1 MAAIEPTKIPDPQ
14 GERRKRNRQ
23 EDIFI
28 ATQWTLMWRKFRKH
42 KLAMFGTAVVALFY
56 LITIFC
62 EPVATQDPLKRS
74 TDFIHV
80 PPQTVH
86 WIGPNGFGPYVY
98 SLTLTEDPETW
109 KKIYVEDPTVATP
122 LRLFV
127 KGDPYQLWGLIDSDI
142 HLFGTAEGP
151 LYLLGTDESGRD
163 MFSRIIYGIR
173 ISMSIGLVGVA
184 FTFILGSVLG
194 AISGYYGGAIDFAI
208 QRIIEFILSMPSI
221 PLWMTLS
228 AALPKEW
235 PPTQVY
241 FMISIILSLIG
252 WCGLARVVR
261 GKMLELREEDYIAA
275 AKLAGASDMHVIF
288 DHMLPGFI
296 SYLIVNL
303 TLSIPSM
310 ILAETSLSFLGI
322 GLRAPAISLGVLLQQ
337 AQNVRTIALQPWLMF
352 PGVVIFMIVL
362 AFNFMGDGLRDAADP
377 YK

>member
-1 MAAIEPTKIPDPQ
+1 MAATSIAKIP
-14 GERRKRNRQ
+14 KRDIQ

-42 KLAMFGTAVVALFY
+42 KVAMVGTAVVALFY
-56 LITIFC
+56 LIAIFS
-62 EPVATQDPLKRS
+62 EFIATQDPLKRNS
-74 TDFIHV
+74 DFIFV
-80 PPQTVH
+80 PPQGIHFVSPT
-86 WIGPNGFGPYVY
+86 NGLGLYIY
-98 SLTLTEDPETW
+98 GLKQTEDPINW
-109 KKIYVEDPTVATP
+109 KRIYVEDTNLEVPVSF
-122 LRLFV
+122 FV
-127 KGDPYQLWGLIDSDI
+127 NGDPYSMWGIIPGSI
-142 HLFGTAEGP
+142 HLFGVP
-151 LYLLGTDESGRD
+151 SDIQFFPMGTDDSGRD
-163 MFSRIIYGIR
+163 VYSRMIHGIR
-173 ISMSIGLVGVA
+173 VSMSIGLVGVA

-194 AISGYYGGAIDFAI
+194 AISGYYGGMVDFAI
-208 QRIIEFILSMPSI
+208 QRVIEFILSMPAI

-228 AALPKEW
+228 AAVPKDW

-261 GKMLELREEDYIAA
+261 GKMLEIREEDYISAA
-275 AKLAGASDMHVIF
+275 RLAGASDMVIIF

-310 ILAETSLSFLGI
+310 ILAETSLSFLGV
-322 GLRAPAISLGVLLQQ
+322 GLRPPAISLGVLLQQ
-337 AQNVRTIALQPWLMF
+337 AQNVRTIALQPWLMM
-352 PGVVIFMIVL
+352 PGVIIFIVVL

>member
-1 MAAIEPTKIPDPQ
+1 MAATTSIAKIP
-14 GERRKRNRQ
+14 KRDAQ

-42 KLAMFGTAVVALFY
+42 KLAMAGTFVVALFY
-56 LITIFC
+56 LIAIFS
-62 EPVATQDPLKRS
+62 EFIAPQDPLKRNS
-74 TDFIHV
+74 DFIFV
-80 PPQTVH
+80 PPQGIHFYSPVG
-86 WIGPNGFGPYVY
+86 GPGLYIYG
-98 SLTLTEDPETW
+98 LKQTEDPETW
-109 KKIYVEDPTVATP
+109 KRIYVEDTSLEVPVSFFVA
-122 LRLFV
+122 
-127 KGDPYQLWGLIDSDI
+127 GDPYMMWGIIPGNI
-142 HLFGTAEGP
+142 HLFGVP
-151 LYLLGTDESGRD
+151 SNIQYFPLGTDDTGRD
-163 MFSRIIYGIR
+163 VFSRIIHGIR
-173 ISMSIGLVGVA
+173 VSMSIGLVGVA
-184 FTFILGSVLG
+184 FTFILGAVLG
-194 AISGYYGGAIDFAI
+194 AVSGYYGGMVDFAI

-228 AALPKEW
+228 AAVPKEW

-261 GKMLELREEDYIAA
+261 GKMLEIREEDYISAA
-275 AKLAGASDMHVIF
+275 RLAGASDAVIIF

-310 ILAETSLSFLGI
+310 ILAETSLSFLGV
-322 GLRAPAISLGVLLQQ
+322 GLRPPAISLGVLLQQ
-337 AQNVRTIALQPWLMF
+337 AQNVRTIALQPWLMT
-352 PGVVIFMIVL
+352 PGIVIFIIVL

>member
-1 MAAIEPTKIPDPQ
+1 MAVTTLKKVNQ
-14 GERRKRNRQ
+14 RNRQ

-42 KLAMFGTAVVALFY
+42 KLAMFGTAVVILFY
-56 LITIFC
+56 LVTIFA
-62 EPVATQDPLKRS
+62 EIVAPQDPLKRN

-80 PPQTVH
+80 PPQGMH
-86 WIGPNGFGPYVY
+86 WIGPHGFGPYV
-98 SLTLTEDPETW
+98 SGLKLTEDPDTW
-109 KKIYVEDPTVATP
+109 AKIYVEDPEVQNP
-122 LRLFV
+122 IQLFI
-127 KGDPYQLWGLIDSDI
+127 KGDPYQLWGFIPMDI
-142 HLFGTAEGP
+142 HLFGVKEGP

-163 MFSRIIYGIR
+163 MFSRVIYGIR
-173 ISMSIGLVGVA
+173 VSMSIGLVGVA

-194 AISGYYGGAIDFAI
+194 AISGYYGGMVDFGI
-208 QRIIEFILSMPSI
+208 QRIIEFILSMPAI

-228 AALPKEW
+228 AALPKDW
-235 PPTQVY
+235 PPTQIY
-241 FMISIILSLIG
+241 FMISIILSFIG

-261 GKMLELREEDYIAA
+261 GKMLELREEDYISA

-303 TLSIPSM
+303 TLSIPAM

-352 PGVVIFMIVL
+352 PGIVIFIIVL